1 MTIFRD
7 LSQHI
12 LDIAE
17 NGVKAGA
24 TLLYLTIEEDFTA
37 DTLHIVVQDN
47 GSGMDAETLAKVVD
61 PWFTTRTTRQV
72 GLGIPF
78 FKQAAEMCGGTFSIT
93 SEPDVGTITEAT
105 FQHSHID
112 RPPLGDLAGT
122 LLCMIVGFSGVDV
135 IYHHRVDAREDT
147 DRADTDRADT
157 DRADTGCE
165 FTLDT
170 RAIRAILGDDV
181 PLSDPDVLAFLN
193 ESLHE
198 GLTPLQGET
207 S

>member
-24 TLLYLTIEEDFTA
+24 TLLHVTIKEDFTA
-37 DTLHIVVQDN
+37 DTLCIVVQDN
-47 GSGMDAETLAKVVD
+47 GSGMNAETLAKVED
-61 PWFTTRTTRQV
+61 PWFTTRTTRKV

-93 SEPDVGTITEAT
+93 SAPGVGTVTAAT

-112 RPPLGDLAGT
+112 RPPVGDLAGT

-135 IYHHRVDAREDT
+135 LYHHHVD
-147 DRADTDRADT
+147 DRS
-157 DRADTGCE
+157 
-165 FTLDT
+165 FTLDS
-170 RAIRAILGDDV
+170 REIRAILGDDV
-181 PLSDPDVLAFLN
+181 PFSDPDVLAFLN
-193 ESLHE
+193 GSLRE
-198 GLTPLQGET
+198 GVASLQGN
-207 S
+207 

>member
-24 TLLYLTIEEDFTA
+24 TLLHLTIEEDSTA

-47 GSGMDAETLAKVVD
+47 GSGMDAETLAKVID
-61 PWFTTRTTRQV
+61 PWFTTRTTRNV

-78 FKQAAEMCGGTFSIT
+78 FKQAAEMCDGMFSIT
-93 SEPDVGTITEAT
+93 SEPGVGTTTEAT

-122 LLCMIVGFSGVDV
+122 LLCMIVGFVSVDV
-135 IYHHRVDAREDT
+135 LYEHRVNTERE
-147 DRADTDRADT
+147 
-157 DRADTGCE
+157 
-165 FTLDT
+165 FILDT
-170 RAIRAILGDDV
+170 REIHAILGDDV
-181 PLSDPDVLAFLN
+181 PLSDPDVLAFLS

-198 GLTPLQGET
+198 GLASLQGET

>member
-37 DTLHIVVQDN
+37 DTLRVVVQDN
-47 GSGMDAETLAKVVD
+47 GSGMDATTLAKVED
-61 PWFTTRTTRQV
+61 PWFTTRTTRNV

-78 FKQAAEMCGGTFSIT
+78 FKQAAEMCAGSFAIT
-93 SEPDVGTITEAT
+93 SEPGVGTITEAT

-135 IYHHRVDAREDT
+135 LYQHRVD
-147 DRADTDRADT
+147 DRT
-157 DRADTGCE
+157 
-165 FTLDT
+165 FSLDT
-170 RAIRAILGDDV
+170 REIRTILGDDI
-181 PLSDPDVLAFLN
+181 PFSDPDVLAFLN

-198 GLTPLQGET
+198 GWASLQGET
-207 S
+207 N

>member
-24 TLLYLTIEEDFTA
+24 TLLHVTIEEDTAA
-37 DTLHIVVQDN
+37 DTLRIVVQDN
-47 GSGMDAETLAKVVD
+47 GWGMNAETLAKVED
-61 PWFTTRTTRQV
+61 PWYTTRTTRNV

-78 FKQAAEMCGGTFSIT
+78 FKQAAEMCNGTFDIT
-93 SEPDVGTITEAT
+93 SEPGVGTTTAAT

-122 LLCMIVGFSGVDV
+122 LLCMIVGFEGVDV
-135 IYHHRVDAREDT
+135 LYEHRVD
-147 DRADTDRADT
+147 DRT
-157 DRADTGCE
+157 

-170 RAIRAILGDDV
+170 RDIRAVLGDDV
-181 PLSDPDVLAFLN
+181 PFSDPEVLAFLN

-198 GLTPLQGET
+198 GWASLQGET
-207 S
+207 GMGNQ